1 VRWLY
6 DFGCMCFTRQQLP
19 TPSPVGAGR
28 RREFRF
34 SDILGA
40 MIPQARSLF
49 ASSVLVVSSLIAS
62 TSAIGQDTGKPPA
75 ALNITVP
82 VSSDPTGPI
91 ATLHVFANLEQI
103 PVLVL
108 TPLRTRM
115 KKPVEEA
122 RFRVSLDSGPPF
134 RPTHVRRE
142 GDDPLAISILID
154 TTQPDNALLPRV
166 KAAVEALGQGPLHAG
181 DRVSVYS
188 IECGLI
194 RSYYDGPGDAALL
207 GKAVDAVMLPWK
219 ERRENRHAAS
229 CKPSVPL
236 WDSLAIVTAQLA
248 RLPGRRVVLAI
259 TDGQDSG
266 SRTSWSDAMREAQQ
280 ASIAV
285 FGVVSEVPANSAGST
300 LDRGGTL
307 LEALAVSRRIEDP
320 FDTICE
326 STGGI
331 ELPSSSRGLERQLT
345 WAIQALRE
353 RYIIEFPRGDQDKPG
368 RHDLNVTLIK
378 TQAYVR
384 PTGISM
390 PLADPKLLA
399 NPLTIPG
406 DPGKS
411 PQLGTRTILAT
422 PQE

>member
-1 VRWLY
+1 
-6 DFGCMCFTRQQLP
+6 MNRQKRQRP
-19 TPSPVGAGR
+19 RVAGVAL
-28 RREFRF
+28 
-34 SDILGA
+34 LGA
-40 MIPQARSLF
+40 AGCVLAFTSCRAQEDVAKAPQ
-49 ASSVLVVSSLIAS
+49 
-62 TSAIGQDTGKPPA
+62 G
-75 ALNITVP
+75 LNITVP
-82 VSSDPTGPI
+82 LPAESTTPGPI
-91 ATLHVFANLEQI
+91 ATLHVYANLEQI

-108 TPLRTRM
+108 TPFRTRM

-122 RFRVSLDSGPPF
+122 KFRVSLDSGPPF

-154 TTQPDNALLPRV
+154 TTKQDNALLPKV
-166 KAAVEALGQGPLHAG
+166 KAAVESFGEGPLHAE
-181 DRVSVYS
+181 DRISVYS
-188 IECGLI
+188 MDCGGLI
-194 RSYYDGPGDAALL
+194 RSYYDGPAYNARLAR
-207 GKAVDAVMLPWK
+207 AVDDAMMPWN
-219 ERRENRHAAS
+219 ERHQVHHASA
-229 CKPSVPL
+229 CKPNIPL
-236 WDSLAIVTAQLA
+236 WDSLAMVSQELA
-248 RLPGRRVVLAI
+248 RLPGRRVILAI

-266 SRTSWSDAMREAQQ
+266 SRTSWSDAIREAQQ

-285 FGVVSEVPANSAGST
+285 FGVLSEVPANSAGST
-300 LDRGGTL
+300 LARGGTL
-307 LEALAVSRRIEDP
+307 LEALTVSRRIEDP

-345 WAIQALRE
+345 WAVQALRE

-368 RHDLNVTLIK
+368 RHNLNVTLIK

-384 PTGISM
+384 PTGITV

-406 DPGKS
+406 DPEKS
-411 PQLGTRTILAT
+411 PQLGTRTILTT